1 MFRTLRSHAARHCVG
16 YVALFFALAGTAY
29 ALPVNSVGPLQLR
42 PFAVRNAH
50 LGTLAVSYNKLGN
63 DSVGSRN
70 LRALT
75 IHEARRDVQPFSN
88 LAVQA
93 FCPRGR
99 AVVGAGTRWLRT
111 NGHAYESGGVSIA
124 YTRLVPLP
132 GSQGVRVRGNNGTA
146 TQLRLV
152 VQAFCL
158 AP

>member
-1 MFRTLRSHAARHCVG
+1 MLRKLRSHVARHSVG

-29 ALPVNSVGPLQLR
+29 ALPINSVGTLQLR
-42 PFAVRNAH
+42 PFAVRNSDI
-50 LGTLAVSYNKLGN
+50 GTVAVSYSKLSN

-75 IHEARRDVQPFSN
+75 VHEARRDVAPFSN

-93 FCPRGR
+93 FCPAGQ
-99 AVVGAGTRWLRT
+99 AVVGAGTRWLKP
-111 NGHAYESGGVSIA
+111 NGDAYEAGGVSIA

-132 GSQGVRVRGNNGTA
+132 GSQGVRTRGSNGTA
-146 TQLRLV
+146 GELRLV

-158 AP
+158 AA